1 MLRLYQFCKLTLEV
15 LKNCLEKTAKA
26 VAHRGPGKALF
37 TRRIRVKRDEPTNS
51 EDFMQKMIGSGD
63 SIFSIYSI
71 DSMYSININGGSPQ
85 F

>member
-1 MLRLYQFCKLTLEV
+1 
-15 LKNCLEKTAKA
+15 
-26 VAHRGPGKALF
+26 
-37 TRRIRVKRDEPTNS
+37 
-51 EDFMQKMIGSGD
+51 MQKMIGSGD